1 MEEKFVTIEVNPE
14 TKKKIPNPKTK
25 ASPIQLKDLPDKAT
39 SQKTKIKEIARKPIT
54 LNLSTL
60 AACIILTIFLSVIL
74 SAALGRSLGFD
85 HRNTNRAYSNLSAI
99 DSSKGSSSLLSVQE
113 IIAKNADAVVE
124 IAVESAT
131 QDFFGQVQLVEGA
144 GSGVIVNANGYIATN
159 HHVINGARNI
169 KVTLHNGK
177 TYTATAIGSDPDNDI
192 AVIKINA
199 ENLTFANIGDSDVLA
214 VGDLAVAIGNPLGQL
229 GGTATS
235 GIISALDRRL
245 TIDGT
250 TLSLLQTDAAING
263 GNSGG
268 GLFNGAG
275 ELIGI
280 VDAKSEGVGIEGLAF
295 AIPIN
300 SVAGIIDSLI
310 KTGRVSTKPAIGIT
324 IYEVS
329 KDNSDYYTSLEPGV
343 YIKEITSEEAKK
355 AGLKSGDRIV
365 SINGKNIKS
374 SSDLIARVRENKIG
388 DIITLIIER
397 DEQEISV
404 KVKLTE
410 TTSTK

>member
-1 MEEKFVTIEVNPE
+1 MEEKFVTIDLNESA
-14 TKKKIPNPKTK
+14 KPKTPNTTK
-25 ASPIQLKDLPDKAT
+25 TSPVQLGEIPKQKKNVKPKIQKFT
-39 SQKTKIKEIARKPIT
+39 SKPVT
-54 LNLSTL
+54 LNLGTFLGCLILTL
-60 AACIILTIFLSVIL
+60 ALSVMISGL
-74 SAALGRSLGFD
+74 LTNNLGNSQSSVAKSYD
-85 HRNTNRAYSNLSAI
+85 NLSTVG
-99 DSSKGSSSLLSVQE
+99 SGKGSSSLLSVQE

-124 IAVESAT
+124 INVESASE
-131 QDFFGQVQLVEGA
+131 DFFGQVQLTQGA
-144 GSGVIVNANGYIATN
+144 GSGVIVNDKGYIATN
-159 HHVINGARNI
+159 HHVINGARTI
-169 KVTLHNGK
+169 EVTLHNGK
-177 TYTATAIGSDPDNDI
+177 TYTANAIGSDPDNDI

-199 ENLTFANIGDSDVLA
+199 NNLTVAEMGDSDVLA

-275 ELIGI
+275 LLIGI
-280 VDAKSEGVGIEGLAF
+280 VDAKSEGVGVEGLAF

-310 KTGRVSTKPAIGIT
+310 NTGKVATKPAIGIT

-329 KDNSDYYTSLEPGV
+329 RENSDYYSAQEPGV
-343 YIKEITSEEAKK
+343 YIKEITSEEAQK
-355 AGLKSGDRIV
+355 AGLESGDRII

-388 DIITLIIER
+388 DIVTLIIER